1 MRMWMRM
8 MMRMLIM
15 MIIMMRMRMIMNKMI
30 SLQVANLLFKEVVTS
45 QKVLMAKIVN
55 MCC

>member
-1 MRMWMRM
+1 
-8 MMRMLIM
+8 MRMLIM

-30 SLQVANLLFKEVVTS
+30 SLLVANLLFKEVVTS

-55 MCC
+55 MCCC